1 MILIVSSLLLL
12 MGIILPFVSCVV
24 KLEGESCGRVVDNSR
39 TQLRVELRE
48 ADPQIVKRSLRI
60 VQTILERVLAL
71 DHLRDLALDL
81 ATLLDHHLAQQL
93 LTQLGDR
100 HDRTGTTRTLAGVG
114 GGLVCTVV
122 ALVAHAIIIQRSR
135 SDCKRIERYFL

>member
-1 MILIVSSLLLL
+1 M
-12 MGIILPFVSCVV
+12 
-24 KLEGESCGRVVDNSR
+24 DNSR

-48 ADPQIVKRSLRI
+48 RDAQIVKRSLRI
-60 VQTILERVLAL
+60 VEAILERVLAL

-81 ATLLDHHLAQQL
+81 ATLLDHQLTQHLLA
-93 LTQLGDR
+93 QLGDR
-100 HDRTGTTRTLAGVG
+100 HDRTRTTRTLATLVG